1 MQHVVGA
8 VVAGS
13 WFTCSTLRRV
23 EPYAT
28 KDRCTI
34 SGYTPTLQYPQTGR
48 TLCNFGEARANECPF
63 ILAVPSDGSNPMQP
77 PVDPVCALPDA
88 LAVPSDGSN
97 PMQLDLTG
105 NIASA
110 VIELAVP
117 SDGSN
122 PMQL

>member
-1 MQHVVGA
+1 MQPNINVHTKWRNKHLAVPSDGSNPMQHVVGA

-48 TLCNFGEARANECPF
+48 TLCNYSDMGKQIDASTILQYPQTGRTLCNTAAACRYTRFAR
-63 ILAVPSDGSNPMQP
+63 
-77 PVDPVCALPDA
+77 
-88 LAVPSDGSN
+88 
-97 PMQLDLTG
+97 
-105 NIASA
+105 
-110 VIELAVP
+110 
-117 SDGSN
+117 
-122 PMQL
+122 